1 MNSGLSPQ
9 IKMLLTPMNSQNQPI
24 SPQAPSAAAKRAL
37 QEADERRQIQQSET
51 LPLEIGGR
59 KGQEPT
65 RFGDW
70 EKNGIAHDF

>member
-1 MNSGLSPQ
+1 
-9 IKMLLTPMNSQNQPI
+9 MLLAPMENQNETTTPKVI
-24 SPQAPSAAAKRAL
+24 STIAKRAL
-37 QEADERRQIQQSET
+37 QEAAERREAHQNEVS
-51 LPLEIGGR
+51 PPEIGGR

>member
-1 MNSGLSPQ
+1 
-9 IKMLLTPMNSQNQPI
+9 MLLAPMDNQNE
-24 SPQAPSAAAKRAL
+24 AALPKVLSDAANRAL
-37 QEADERRQIQQSET
+37 KEAAERREAGQAKPQ
-51 LPLEIGGR
+51 PPEIGGR